1 MRNFIEVS
9 LEFYQFSNEIF
20 IKNSFYKKYKNIRT
34 YNNAYFKKIL
44 YRYI

>member
-9 LEFYQFSNEIF
+9 LEFYQFHEIF